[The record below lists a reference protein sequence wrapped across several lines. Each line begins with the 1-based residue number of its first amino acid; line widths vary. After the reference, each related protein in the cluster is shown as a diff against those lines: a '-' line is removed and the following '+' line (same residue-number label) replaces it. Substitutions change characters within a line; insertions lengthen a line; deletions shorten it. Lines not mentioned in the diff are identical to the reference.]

1 MVGQSWDVA
10 LMTFKFT
17 SFSESGQDAF
27 AYQQLGGRPGT
38 FLDIGSG
45 HPLVRSNSAG
55 LEVCGWRGLC
65 IDKNP
70 EFASVWHLR
79 RSPLIVVDALTF
91 DWKTLDCFYVDNCVD
106 YISLDVDSASVL
118 VLDALI
124 HAGVRFSCITI
135 EHDGYTDQ
143 AAVRASRKLMQL
155 RGCYDLHTADVLSAT
170 GLAYE
175 DWWTAGVGTP
185 FTQNFDRVTFTA

>member
-1 MVGQSWDVA
+1 MA

-27 AYQQLGGRPGT
+27 AYQQNGGKPGT

-55 LEVCGWRGLC
+55 LEMCGWRGLC

-79 RSPLIVVDALTF
+79 RTPLIVADAKKF
-91 DWKTLDCFYVDNCVD
+91 DFVALEDLFPNGIDYLSLDADGDTLD
-106 YISLDVDSASVL
+106 VL
-118 VLDALI
+118 HAIRGAALQRDLV
-124 HAGVRFSCITI
+124 VRFATI
-135 EHDGYTDQ
+135 EHDGYCDPCRREL
-143 AAVRASRKLMQL
+143 VRRFMGHDCRFQ
-155 RGCYDLHTADVLSAT
+155 LHTPDVAT
-170 GLAYE
+170 ASGLAYE
-175 DWWTAGVGTP
+175 DWWVSKKSIP
-185 FTQNFDRVTFTA
+185 FTQDFDRVTFTA